1 MQRKKILVID
11 DDPAVLDALKMSF
24 EYFGTEVY
32 PFSEWSANTI
42 QSIIDVFPDLI
53 ILDEWLVGIKGS
65 FLCTIIKSINQLRRV
80 PIILISGAHNLAEIA
95 EKSLADGY
103 LEKPLGIEEIE
114 KLLDKTFKDGY

>member
-1 MQRKKILVID
+1 VID
-11 DDPAVLDALKMSF
+11 DDQSVLDALKMSF
-24 EYFGTEVY
+24 EYYGAEVY

-42 QSIIDVFPDLI
+42 QSIIDIFPDLI

-65 FLCTIIKSINQLRRV
+65 FLCNIIKSVNQLRRV
-80 PIILISGAHNLAEIA
+80 PIVLISGAHNIAEIA

-114 KLLDKTFKDGY
+114 KLLDRAFEES

>member
-1 MQRKKILVID
+1 MQRKKILLID
-11 DDPAVLDALKMSF
+11 DDESVLEALKMSF

-42 QSIIDVFPDLI
+42 QHIINIFPDLI

-80 PIILISGAHNLAEIA
+80 PIVLISGAHNLAEIA
-95 EKSLADGY
+95 EKSKADGY

-114 KLLDKTFKDGY
+114 KLLNKTFPEGY